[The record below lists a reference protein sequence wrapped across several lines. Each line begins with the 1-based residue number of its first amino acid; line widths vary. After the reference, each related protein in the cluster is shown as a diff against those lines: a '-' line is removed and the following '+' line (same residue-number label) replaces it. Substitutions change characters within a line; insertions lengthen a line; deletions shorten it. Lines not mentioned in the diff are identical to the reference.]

1 MNNRLDELKQQAR
14 SEHVPVMMD
23 SGMEFLLSYLSS
35 HPEIM
40 KILECG
46 TAVGLSAMKMAMVRP
61 NITIDTLEV
70 DQKMAEQAVQ
80 NIREAGL
87 DDRVFVH
94 VTDAAL
100 FETNQYY
107 DLFFIDAAK
116 SQYRMYLEHFMKNSY
131 VGSVFVF
138 DNLNFHGI
146 VDHPE
151 YSSNRS
157 TLQMTRKIKK
167 FREAIRE
174 DKRFATEWHPEI
186 GDGILLAK
194 RIV

>member
-1 MNNRLDELKQQAR
+1 MDKLEELTQQAKR
-14 SEHVPVMMD
+14 EHVPVMMD
-23 SGMEFLLSYLSS
+23 DGMAFLLEYIRM
-35 HPEIM
+35 HPGIM

-46 TAVGLSAMKMAMVRP
+46 TAVGLSAMKMASIRE

-70 DQKMAEQAVQ
+70 DPEMYRQAVA
-80 NIREAGL
+80 NIEASGL

-94 VTDAAL
+94 LTDAAL
-100 FETNQYY
+100 FVTEKYF

-116 SQYRMYLEHFMKNSY
+116 SQYRMYLEHFWKNSY

-151 YSSNRS
+151 YSENRS
-157 TLQMTRKIKK
+157 TLQMTRKIRR
-167 FREAIRE
+167 FRDAIQADE
-174 DKRFATEWHPEI
+174 RFEVEWHPEV
-186 GDGILLAK
+186 GDGVLLAT
-194 RIV
+194 RIA

>member
-1 MNNRLDELKQQAR
+1 MDRLEELKRQAKR
-14 SEHVPVMMD
+14 EHVPVMMD
-23 SGMEFLLSYLSS
+23 DGMEFLLAYIRE
-35 HPEIM
+35 HPAVM

-46 TAVGLSAMKMAMVRP
+46 TAVGLSAMKMASVRT

-70 DQKMAEQAVQ
+70 DPVMYEQALS

-87 DDRVFVH
+87 ADRVFVH
-94 VTDAAL
+94 LTDASL
-100 FETNQYY
+100 FATEKYF

-116 SQYRMYLEHFMKNSY
+116 SQYRMYVEHFWKNSY

-151 YSSNRS
+151 YSENRS

-167 FREAIRE
+167 FRDAMQKDE
-174 DKRFATEWHPEI
+174 RFEVEWHPQI
-186 GDGILLAK
+186 GDGVMLAK
-194 RIV
+194 RIR

>member
-1 MNNRLDELKQQAR
+1 MDKLEELTQEAR
-14 SEHVPVMMD
+14 REHVPVMMD
-23 SGMEFLLSYLSS
+23 DGMTFLLEYIRD
-35 HPEIM
+35 HPGVM

-46 TAVGLSAMKMAMVRP
+46 PAVGLSAMKMASIRE

-70 DQKMAEQAVQ
+70 DPDMYQQAVA
-80 NIREAGL
+80 NIQEAGQS
-87 DDRVFVH
+87 DRVFVH
-94 VTDAAL
+94 LTDAAL
-100 FETNQYY
+100 FTTEKYY

-116 SQYRMYLEHFMKNSY
+116 SQYRMYLEHFWKNSY

-151 YSSNRS
+151 YSENRS

-167 FREAIRE
+167 FRDAIQA
-174 DKRFATEWHPEI
+174 DDRFEVAWHPEV
-186 GDGILLAK
+186 GDGVLLAK
-194 RIV
+194 RIR